1 MKMDT
6 TKKVK
11 LLLLEKNMNATQL
24 AKLMGTSQPNLYK
37 KMQNNS
43 LSVADLE
50 KIAEVLNIKF
60 DLHFILENGEKI

>member
-1 MKMDT
+1 MDV

-11 LLLLEKNMNATQL
+11 LLLLEKDMNVTQL
-24 AKLMGTSQPNLYK
+24 AKLMGTSQPNLHK

-60 DLHFILENGEKI
+60 DLHFILDNGTKI